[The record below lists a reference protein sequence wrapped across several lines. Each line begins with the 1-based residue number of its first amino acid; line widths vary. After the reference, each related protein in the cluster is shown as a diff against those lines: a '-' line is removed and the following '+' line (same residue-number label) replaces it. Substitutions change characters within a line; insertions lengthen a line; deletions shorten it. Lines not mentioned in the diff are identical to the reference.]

1 MKKHLTADQL
11 AQYAE
16 YLQSD
21 KKSLIDENIL
31 THISEC
37 DDCAAEAVDF
47 SIISEEIL
55 IETASTNKPHKKT
68 NISFILIGVAAS
80 IIIFFGVWKL
90 VEIATQN
97 KEKIKIAVE
106 TPPIVT
112 EGNDS
117 IKQDTTNK
125 YQIKPDQKDKE
136 MIAASMITDP
146 ETEKIIENLKGN
158 MRSDEIIVKSAF
170 EIYSDN
176 GSDINLNWVNNEN
189 TSLNIVLYNN
199 ELLELESSKTNKN
212 VYVFKKD
219 LKKGLYYW
227 KLFNDDFDLI
237 FCGKIIVKN

>member
-47 SIISEEIL
+47 SIISDEIL
-55 IETASTNKPHKKT
+55 IETPSTNKPNKKT
-68 NISFILIGVAAS
+68 NKSFILIGIAAS
-80 IIIFFGVWKL
+80 IIMIFGIWKL
-90 VEIATQN
+90 IEIATQAN
-97 KEKIKIAVE
+97 DVIKIDDKKSQIA
-106 TPPIVT
+106 IV
-112 EGNDS
+112 DL
-117 IKQDTTNK
+117 DTTKLDSVSENH
-125 YQIKPDQKDKE
+125 IKPEQKNKE
-136 MIAASMITDP
+136 MIAANMITNP
-146 ETEKIIENLKGN
+146 ETEKLIENLKGN
-158 MRSDEIIVKSAF
+158 MRSDEIRVKSAF

-176 GSDINLNWVNNEN
+176 GANINLNWENNEN
-189 TSLNIVLYNN
+189 TNLNIVLYNN
-199 ELLELESSKTNKN
+199 ELIELESAKTNKN

-227 KLFNDDFDLI
+227 KLFNDDSDLI